1 METNK
6 KNYTGFAVAVIIL
19 VSLVILLTGYI
30 VYDKFFKDNE
40 NVDEISLVKNDI
52 NDLVKLLNT
61 DNSSVDPNDAC
72 SYFGIDIFGD
82 FENDYLADIAPL
94 LMSCKYGMKYDIKD
108 SVLYDLYTMDEN
120 KYKLF
125 REYFNVEIEKTD
137 NYYLAYGAGDGFA
150 IRQYDF
156 ELKTDLDKLV
166 ASNGVYTI
174 KFNVNSIH
182 DKSLVGTAT
191 LMVSVKDKHL
201 YYESFIFEENVDVDT
216 LGRELFNKYSIYSS
230 TGYSLYFVSATDLNY
245 DNMADNIKLEIALLD
260 PNGFY
265 ERWSNGYTDNLG
277 YRYYRINL
285 EELETSYK
293 KYFGNKDIIYNLE
306 YLSFYN
312 LELGYIECKEKDNVN
327 LICNDFDGG
336 GTWAGESFV
345 EYDYAKLNN
354 NKLEVYVN
362 FLSID
367 APYNYKFCS
376 DYNCNNLIDNTIYTE
391 DLDVLNINEIF
402 NKYKGKTGVY
412 KMVFEKDTDENYY
425 WVETDIVKK

>member
-30 VYDKFFKDNE
+30 VYDKFFKTNDNFNE
-40 NVDEISLVKNDI
+40 LSLVKEDV

-61 DNSSVDPNDAC
+61 DYGFDETNAC
-72 SYFGIDIFGD
+72 TYFG
-82 FENDYLADIAPL
+82 NDLLGAEDKDWLDDIAPY
-94 LMSCKYGMKYDIKD
+94 LMACKYNMKYDVGD
-108 SVLYDLYTMDEN
+108 SVLFNLYTMDEN

-174 KFNVNSIH
+174 EFNVNSVH
-182 DKSLVGTAT
+182 DKLLVGTAT
-191 LMVSVKDKHL
+191 LKVSVKDKNL
-201 YYESFIFEENVDVDT
+201 YYESFTFEENIDVDA
-216 LGRELFNKYSIYSS
+216 LGMKLFEEYSIKSIDNY
-230 TGYSLYFVSATDLNY
+230 LYFFSATDLNY
-245 DNMADNIKLEIALLD
+245 DNMADNIKLEIALLE

-265 ERWSNGYTDNLG
+265 ERWNNGYTDNLG
-277 YRYYRINL
+277 YKYYRIDL

-293 KYFGNKDIIYNLE
+293 KYFGDKDIIYNLE
-306 YLSFYN
+306 HLTFHN
-312 LELGYIECKEKDNVN
+312 LELGYIECREKDNVN

-336 GTWAGESFV
+336 GTWAGDSFI
-345 EYDYAKLNN
+345 EYDYAKLNGD
-354 NKLEVYVN
+354 KLEIYVN

-376 DYNCNNLIDNTIYTE
+376 SYHCNNIIDGTVYTE
-391 DLDVLNINEIF
+391 DIEILDINEIF

-412 KMVFEKDTDENYY
+412 KMVFEKDTDGNYY
-425 WVETDIVKK
+425 WVETNVVKK